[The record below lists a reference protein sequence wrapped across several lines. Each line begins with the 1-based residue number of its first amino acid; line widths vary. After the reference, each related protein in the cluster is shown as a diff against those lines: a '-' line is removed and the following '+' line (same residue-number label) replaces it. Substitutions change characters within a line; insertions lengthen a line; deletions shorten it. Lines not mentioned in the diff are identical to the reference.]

1 MVNND
6 YLACEGYSNRP
17 ASENFKGFS
26 VFTDEATSKF
36 FFALTDKKGKV
47 LLRSEGY
54 PAEKARKTG
63 LESVI
68 KNSPMAERYS
78 VAEEAG
84 KFYVI
89 LKAGNKKEI
98 ARSCDLA
105 SKKEAD
111 TLLKSII
118 KTAAAYE
125 AEWSKPTEK
134 VEAKPV
140 AKAEVKPEIKAEEPK
155 KTKPAA
161 KKVVEKIEEKPAPV
175 AKKATKPAKKETTVT
190 FLNDEAY
197 LGHPTIGETGYAA
210 FEGNDAK
217 FYFSV
222 YEFDGSIFQRSAG
235 FDSQEVRDTQLEAL
249 QSAIINEDSYQI
261 TEIDGKYYTII
272 VDAQGKELSRSVA
285 FDSYIQALLKT
296 PKGWKKEEFVGTMY

>member
-1 MVNND
+1 MMNND
-6 YLACEGYSNRP
+6 YLACEGYLNRP

-26 VFTDEATSKF
+26 VFTDEASSKF

-68 KNSPMAERYS
+68 KNSPIAERYS
-78 VAEEAG
+78 VSEEAG

-89 LKAGNKKEI
+89 LKAGNNKEI

-118 KTAAAYE
+118 KTAVAYE

-134 VEAKPV
+134 VETKPV
-140 AKAEVKPEIKAEEPK
+140 AKAEPKPEVKAEEPK
-155 KTKPAA
+155 KAKPAA
-161 KKVVEKIEEKPAPV
+161 KKVVEKVEEKTAPV
-175 AKKATKPAKKETTVT
+175 AKKTTKTAKKEATVT

-210 FEGNDAK
+210 FEGNDSK

-235 FDSQEVRDTQLEAL
+235 FDSEEARNTQLEAL
-249 QSAIINEDSYQI
+249 KSAIINEESYQI